1 MIVAL
6 DELMAQGA
14 ALLPPALVSPAAH
27 ARLAAVAARLPA
39 VASSAAVECRLGA
52 SEQVDLLVC
61 LTAAEGG
68 HRALLGRRA
77 DLDLLATPAW
87 ARVVAF
93 CAEWA
98 DPGSLLHRGVPLL
111 WLELDLPDVEARSPS
126 VPAPYPFPCIDPA
139 LPGGAAPA
147 RSGEASGAREASEAS
162 EASAGAAIP
171 EQAGVIRRALAL
183 LLGEPVPPA
192 VDGALLRCIARL
204 PSSGRAVHVAPL
216 AVRGSAAV
224 RLVVAVAKGDVPGYL
239 ARIDWPGSIAD
250 IEVLLDSMV
259 PFTSHVSFHLDVGAA
274 VEPMLGLEISYPVV
288 DLRWATV
295 LDRLVALG
303 ACSPDERDAI
313 LAWPADA
320 RSWPGRAWPTRLRQG
335 VMLKLV
341 HRPGAPLEAKV
352 YLGITP
358 YVALFG

>member
-1 MIVAL
+1 MIVPVHA
-6 DELMAQGA
+6 LMAEGA

-27 ARLAAVAARLPA
+27 ARLAAAAAGLPA
-39 VASSAAVECRLGA
+39 AASCAAVECRLDG
-52 SEQVDLLVC
+52 SERVDLLVC

-68 HRALLGRRA
+68 HRALARRRA
-77 DLDLLATPAW
+77 DLDLLAEPAW
-87 ARVVAF
+87 ARVAAF

-98 DPGSLLHRGVPLL
+98 DPGSPLYRGIPLL
-111 WLELDLPDVEARSPS
+111 WLELDLPDDVARLPS
-126 VPAPYPFPCIDPA
+126 TVPAPYPFPCVDPA
-139 LPGGAAPA
+139 VPGGVAP
-147 RSGEASGAREASEAS
+147 
-162 EASAGAAIP
+162 GAAGDGAGLR
-171 EQAGVIRRALAL
+171 EQTGVIRQALAL

-204 PSSGRAVHVAPL
+204 PPSGRAMHVAPL
-216 AVRGSAAV
+216 AVRGRAAV
-224 RLVVAVAKGDVPGYL
+224 RLVVAMGKADVPAYL
-239 ARIDWPGSIAD
+239 ARIDWPGSIAN
-250 IEVLLDSMV
+250 IEALLDGMV

-274 VEPMLGLEISYPVV
+274 VEPMLGLEISFPVV
-288 DLRWATV
+288 DVRWATA

-303 ACSPDERDAI
+303 ACLPDKRDAI

-320 RSWPGRAWPTRLRQG
+320 RPWPGRGWPTRLRQG

-341 HRPGAPLEAKV
+341 YRPDAPLEAKA

>member
-6 DELMAQGA
+6 DELMAPGA

-39 VASSAAVECRLGA
+39 AASSAAVECRLGA
-52 SEQVDLLVC
+52 SERVDLLVC
-61 LTAAEGG
+61 WTAAEGG
-68 HRALLGRRA
+68 HRALAGRRA
-77 DLDLLATPAW
+77 DLELLATPAW

-111 WLELDLPDVEARSPS
+111 WLELDLPDVEARSPP

-139 LPGGAAPA
+139 LPGGVAPA
-147 RSGEASGAREASEAS
+147 RPGEASA
-162 EASAGAAIP
+162 ASAGAAIP
-171 EQAGVIRRALAL
+171 DQAGVIRRALAL

-224 RLVVAVAKGDVPGYL
+224 RLVVAVAKDDVPGYL

-303 ACSPDERDAI
+303 ACSPDKRDAI

-320 RSWPGRAWPTRLRQG
+320 RSWPGRGWPTRLRQG

-341 HRPGAPLEAKV
+341 HRPGAPLEAKA

>member
-1 MIVAL
+1 MIVPVH
-6 DELMAQGA
+6 ELLAEGA
-14 ALLPPALVSPAAH
+14 TLLPPALVSPAAH
-27 ARLAAVAARLPA
+27 ARLAAAAVGLPA
-39 VASSAAVECRLGA
+39 AASCAAVECRLGGSA
-52 SEQVDLLVC
+52 RVDLLVC

-68 HRALLGRRA
+68 HRALVRRRVE
-77 DLDLLATPAW
+77 LDLLSTPAW

-98 DPGSLLHRGVPLL
+98 DPGSPLYRGVPLL
-111 WLELDLPDVEARSPS
+111 WIELDLPDDGARVPSS
-126 VPAPYPFPCIDPA
+126 VPAPYPFPCVEPA
-139 LPGGAAPA
+139 VPGGVAPA
-147 RSGEASGAREASEAS
+147 RPGEVGRAGDGA
-162 EASAGAAIP
+162 GLP

-183 LLGEPVPPA
+183 LLGEPAPPA

-204 PSSGRAVHVAPL
+204 PPSGRAMHVAPL
-216 AVRGSAAV
+216 AVRGRAAV
-224 RLVVAVAKGDVPGYL
+224 RLVVAMAKTDVPAYL

-250 IEVLLDSMV
+250 IEALLDSMV
-259 PFTSHVSFHLDVGAA
+259 PFTSHVGFHLDVGAA
-274 VEPMLGLEISYPVV
+274 VEPMLGLEISYPIV
-288 DLRWATV
+288 DVRWATA

-303 ACSPDERDAI
+303 ACLPDKRDAI

-320 RSWPGRAWPTRLRQG
+320 RPWPGRGWPTRLRQG

-341 HRPGAPLEAKV
+341 YRPDAPLEAKA